1 MKRSV
6 KQLLCEQKGCGAY
19 KYVCIQS
26 VACMYL
32 FMHQE
37 LKWIAFFFFLILQF
51 QSSKFEGLLT
61 AILGY
66 VIIAFSL
73 ILCHVSFTSIYDN
86 IMSELL
92 PAGRLKLLCFLYTA
106 VPWILFSH
114 QNTWKLYIIDCIHA
128 LL

>member
-1 MKRSV
+1 MNS
-6 KQLLCEQKGCGAY
+6 
-19 KYVCIQS
+19 
-26 VACMYL
+26 
-32 FMHQE
+32 F
-37 LKWIAFFFFLILQF
+37 FFFFLILQF

-92 PAGRLKLLCFLYTA
+92 PAGRLKLLYFLYTT
-106 VPWILFSH
+106 VP
-114 QNTWKLYIIDCIHA
+114 
-128 LL
+128 